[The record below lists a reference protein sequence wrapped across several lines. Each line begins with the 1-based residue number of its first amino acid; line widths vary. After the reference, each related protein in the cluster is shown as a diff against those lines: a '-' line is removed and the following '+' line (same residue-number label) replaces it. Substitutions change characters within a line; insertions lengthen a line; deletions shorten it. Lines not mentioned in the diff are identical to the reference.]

1 MYHAASMCLLPL
13 RDPADYNDF
22 EADARWSI
30 LQYRYIEDWLQ
41 LELRRTRK
49 TSKSLGQR
57 QLLTLALLRFY
68 GSAKDF
74 TSYTKAISGV
84 L

>member
-1 MYHAASMCLLPL
+1 MYQQACAFSLCVTQLIIMILKPM
-13 RDPADYNDF
+13 RDG
-22 EADARWSI
+22 
-30 LQYRYIEDWLQ
+30 QYCSTDWLQ
-41 LELRRTRK
+41 LELGRTRK

-57 QLLTLALLRFY
+57 QLLTLAILRFY

-74 TSYTKAISGV
+74 TSYTKGKAISGV